1 MPQLLAFSIIALI
14 LFIGDAISTRTKSW
28 LPSVFVCA
36 ILFML
41 GYWTFF
47 PQDIVALAGFQT
59 PIVFLAMYLLITN
72 MGTLLSFA
80 ELSRQWRTV
89 VVSLAGI
96 GGIIAA
102 LLTLGVLVLDY
113 QTVIVATPPLV
124 GGVVAQPGHRQRDHG
139 HAHQADEGPDF
150 HGDVHVEG
158 VRRVVRHPP
167 GDHGEA
173 LAQSR
178 VAVGGVVQRAARGH
192 CAAVVAVARVVGQ
205 QHVGAGRR

>member
-124 GGVVAQPGHRQRDHG
+124 GASSPR
-139 HAHQADEGPDF
+139 
-150 HGDVHVEG
+150 
-158 VRRVVRHPP
+158 
-167 GDHGEA
+167 
-173 LAQSR
+173 
-178 VAVGGVVQRAARGH
+178 
-192 CAAVVAVARVVGQ
+192 
-205 QHVGAGRR
+205 